1 MEGPFMQLEL
11 YYCEGTEDA
20 AMNIVLEDLISFWT
34 GLAFQKMDLHLLFK
48 QKINS

>member
-20 AMNIVLEDLISFWT
+20 VMTIVLVDLISFWT
-34 GLAFQKMDLHLLFK
+34 GLAFQKMDLHLLF
-48 QKINS
+48 I